1 MNVSF
6 IFPQNFMHT
15 SVKNGEVASLH
26 MVDAEAQA
34 SPSHDSVIVLIPL
47 APQRP
52 TSRRKEK

>member
-47 APQRP
+47 APQ
-52 TSRRKEK
+52 